1 MPLRATLRRSE
12 WIAIAYFIYV
22 SAIAPFYIRAP
33 WRAWIL
39 AGVVAT
45 GFWLVRNAKPILRDL
60 APLLAVLAAY
70 REMDWLTPAVRDLHL
85 ENGWIVWDRLA
96 LDTYGLRP
104 AIESAGPLLP
114 NFFELCYLL
123 VYGMGPM
130 VVVVAILSEHR
141 HKTDD
146 LWTGYLVG
154 TLGAYA
160 LFPYFP
166 SVPPRIA
173 FPGAD
178 LPHFMTL
185 LRQINLL
192 IVGGYGIHSSVF
204 PSAHVSSAFSAAW
217 ALLATLEKR
226 KWIGWAMAAY
236 ACSVAIATVY
246 GRYHYA
252 ADVLAG
258 FGVSLVALATLV
270 WINRSQTL

>member
-1 MPLRATLRRSE
+1 MRRSE
-12 WIAIAYFIYV
+12 WIAIFYFIYV

-39 AGVVAT
+39 AGVVAA
-45 GFWLVRNAKPILRDL
+45 GFYAVHNARPILRDL

-70 REMDWLTPAVRDLHL
+70 REMDWFTPAVRDLHL
-85 ENGWIVWDRLA
+85 ENGWIVWDRLT
-96 LDTYGLRP
+96 LDTYGLRA
-104 AIESAGPLLP
+104 AIESTGPLLP

-123 VYGMGPM
+123 VYGMGP
-130 VVVVAILSEHR
+130 VVVLLAILSEHR
-141 HKTDD
+141 HKTDQ

-166 SVPPRIA
+166 SVPPRVA

-178 LPHFMTL
+178 LPHFMTF
-185 LRQINLL
+185 LRYVNLL

-217 ALLATLEKR
+217 ALLATLDSR
-226 KWIGWAMAAY
+226 RWMGWAMLAY
-236 ACSVAIATVY
+236 ACSVAIATIY

-252 ADVLAG
+252 ADVVAG
-258 FGVSLVALATLV
+258 FAVSLVALAALRV
-270 WINRSQTL
+270 ISRAHRPS